1 MAAAADLMV
10 GVYQHSRSEDLEKYF
25 AAIGVPWPVRKMI
38 VNTSPSIEITKEGD
52 KWTISTKT
60 SMTNTTS
67 TFTLDQPWEETQ
79 PMRGTSKVVAT
90 ITVVYKCNNYSF
102 FF

>member
-10 GVYQHSRSEDLEKYF
+10 GVYQHNRSEDLEKYF

-79 PMRGTSKVVAT
+79 PMRGTSKVELEL
-90 ITVVYKCNNYSF
+90 
-102 FF
+102 